1 MRRVKNRAILVMTLT
16 IALLL
21 LLSGCAESQEMTE
34 AKESFGAEASRIAG
48 QAVQLDEAISA
59 GEELVLSGEN
69 LLKPELVPA
78 LETAVSEGKA
88 AKIDIPEMPREIN
101 EINEETSRL
110 KEVDYERYVDA
121 IREATEEVRHS
132 IDQYKLVDCPTESY
146 VIQKLGTVPNVQDI
160 SAVTEDNDPNGQLGK
175 AGGYTA
181 AVYFS
186 SDLVDVSELYS
197 VGESVIERGTDGGGC
212 IEVYASPEDAERRQ
226 EYLAAFDG
234 SVLATGS
241 HTVVGTV
248 LVRTSN
254 LLTASQ
260 QDALES
266 AIVEALT
273 ALA

>member
-1 MRRVKNRAILVMTLT
+1 MTLT
-16 IALLL
+16 IAFLL

-34 AKESFGAEASRIAG
+34 AKESFGAEASRIAE

-59 GEELVLSGEN
+59 GEELVLSGES
-69 LLKPELVPA
+69 LLSPELVPA
-78 LETAVSEGKA
+78 LETAISEGKA
-88 AKIDIPEMPREIN
+88 AKVDIPERPNELSAIN
-101 EINEETSRL
+101 DETARL
-110 KEVDYERYVDA
+110 RDVDYAPRIDA
-121 IREATEEVRHS
+121 ICEAMEAVQNS

-146 VIQKLGTVPNVQDI
+146 VIQKLGTVSNVQDI

-212 IEVYASPEDAERRQ
+212 IEVYASPEDAEKRQ

-241 HTVVGTV
+241 HIVVGTV

-273 ALA
+273 ALP